1 MMNLEFTDLEILV
14 IRGRILEH
22 SRSTYEDLE
31 EKLRRHPDLKSNKE
45 EYRYRI
51 LLLYFKTQLGDNEL
65 LWKPL
70 FKEMRELLS
79 VRVSILDED
88 FLWDAILSVG
98 YKDLAWIRML
108 TQSHAGKFSFPL
120 PTLPEA

>member
-1 MMNLEFTDLEILV
+1 MMNLEFTDPEILV

-31 EKLRRHPDLKSNKE
+31 ETLRRHPDFKSSTE
-45 EYRYRI
+45 EYKHRI

-70 FKEMRELLS
+70 FKEMQELLS

-98 YKDLAWIRML
+98 DKDLVWIRML
-108 TQSHAGKFSFPL
+108 TQSHAGKFDFPL
-120 PTLPEA
+120 PILPEA